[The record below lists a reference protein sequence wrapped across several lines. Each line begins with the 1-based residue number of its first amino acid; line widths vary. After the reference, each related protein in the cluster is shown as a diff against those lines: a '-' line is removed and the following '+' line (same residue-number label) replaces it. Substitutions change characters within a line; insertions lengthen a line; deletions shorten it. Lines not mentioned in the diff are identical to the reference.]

1 MLQQVQE
8 CTSVQGWKI
17 DDKLELALTAEYQK
31 LVVQFG

>member
-1 MLQQVQE
+1 MLQLVQE
-8 CTSVQGWKI
+8 CTSVLGWKI